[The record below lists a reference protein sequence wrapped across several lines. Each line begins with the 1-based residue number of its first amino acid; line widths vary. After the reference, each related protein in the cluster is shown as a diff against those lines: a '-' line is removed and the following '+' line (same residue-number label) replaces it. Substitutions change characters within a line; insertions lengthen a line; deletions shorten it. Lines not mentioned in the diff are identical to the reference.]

1 MRQEKLEQV
10 IEMISLINNM
20 SDEDMAISVWDR
32 EGIMLYFKKPET
44 FSLHFERGFKL
55 EDKNDK
61 IFMAMETGKT
71 KHNKLPKEVFGVA
84 VEGNLV
90 PIFDGKVVVGCI
102 ACVVSLEKI
111 EQLENR
117 TNVMESVLD
126 ESKEVINEILKAAI
140 STTDYLKNIHEFM
153 DNLESS
159 VKGVYTV
166 VDSIKM
172 NTSRTRMLA
181 LKASIE
187 AARAGESG
195 KGFKI
200 VASEMGALSQM
211 STESMNKI
219 NDTLNEMVKS
229 IDDITNTIKQIDNVS
244 F

>member
-1 MRQEKLEQV
+1 
-10 IEMISLINNM
+10 
-20 SDEDMAISVWDR
+20 
-32 EGIMLYFKKPET
+32 
-44 FSLHFERGFKL
+44 
-55 EDKNDK
+55 
-61 IFMAMETGKT
+61 
-71 KHNKLPKEVFGVA
+71 
-84 VEGNLV
+84 
-90 PIFDGKVVVGCI
+90 
-102 ACVVSLEKI
+102 
-111 EQLENR
+111 
-117 TNVMESVLD
+117 
-126 ESKEVINEILKAAI
+126 
-140 STTDYLKNIHEFM
+140 M
-153 DNLESS
+153 DNLESC

-181 LKASIE
+181 LNASIE

-244 F
+244 FKNSEIVEKVLEDLNNTLK